1 MPKGQGRPSIARTK
15 DGVNSMPQQL
25 ASAIREGLEAYLP
38 GMLKTIGRSGAGPK
52 KRGGGDL
59 RAAIGGLR
67 LLMDTYTTGG
77 SDSEIFHLIKELRN
91 EVNVSK
97 NGEEDEESW
106 YDDPEGEDEALE
118 TLQGSID
125 EIVQG

>member
-1 MPKGQGRPSIARTK
+1 MPKGVQRPSIARTK
-15 DGVNSMPQQL
+15 DGVDSMRPQL
-25 ASAIREGLEAYLP
+25 AGAIRSGLEEYLP

-59 RAAIGGLR
+59 RAALGGLR
-67 LLMDTYTTGG
+67 LLMDSYTQGG
-77 SDSEIFHLIKELRN
+77 NDSEIFSLIKDLRK
-91 EVNVSK
+91 ETK
-97 NGEEDEESW
+97 DDEEDESTW
-106 YDDPEGEDEALE
+106 FDDPDGEDDALE

>member
-1 MPKGQGRPSIARTK
+1 MPKGMGRPSIARTN
-15 DGVNSMPQQL
+15 DGLTSMPQQL
-25 ASAIREGLEAYLP
+25 AGAIRGGLEEYLP

-59 RAAIGGLR
+59 RAALGGLR
-67 LLMDTYTTGG
+67 LLMDSYTQGG
-77 SDSEIFHLIKELRN
+77 NDSEIFSLIKDLRN
-91 EVNVSK
+91 EVKPSDD
-97 NGEEDEESW
+97 EEDEVQW